1 MSLTVAPEDDET
13 DLLGKRADALQE
25 NVIVGDN
32 SISGELK
39 YVTGYTGFS
48 GKASEQSGNYLALKF
63 EAEDGAETTVELLG
77 GKLGHPVTLDSD
89 MNIVLRITD
98 PMQQK
103 IRVVTTKGTSSTTKT
118 YALNSL
124 VLESAS

>member
-1 MSLTVAPEDDET
+1 M
-13 DLLGKRADALQE
+13 
-25 NVIVGDN
+25 IVGDN

-48 GKASEQSGNYLALKF
+48 GEASEQSGNYLALKF
-63 EAEDGAETTVELLG
+63 EAEDEAETTVELLG

>member
-1 MSLTVAPEDDET
+1 M
-13 DLLGKRADALQE
+13 
-25 NVIVGDN
+25 IVGDN

-48 GKASEQSGNYLALKF
+48 GEASEQSGNYLALKF
-63 EAEDGAETTVELLG
+63 EAEDEAETTVELLG

-103 IRVVTTKGTSSTTKT
+103 IRVVTTKGASSTTKT